1 MPRSNIEFAT
11 SDGATL
17 RGWFYLPS
25 TANLSKLP
33 CLVLCHGFSALKE
46 MDLDAFA
53 ECFTSRLKMACVVYD
68 NRGLGDSDTGP
79 GQPRQEIVPDL
90 QVADISDAITFAQ
103 SRSEVDPERI
113 GAWGSSYSGGH
124 VLRVGAVDRRV
135 KIVLSQV
142 PCLNGWD
149 NFNRLVR
156 PDFAEF
162 MEGEFQKDRLD
173 RAAGNAPIT
182 VKVVDENPLAP
193 SALPTPD
200 SYDFFQKLWA
210 PKSAWKNEVTLKSL
224 ELFRAHD
231 PSVWI
236 HRISPTPLLMTVA
249 ENDVLTP
256 TDLALEAYSRARE
269 PKQLSILPGGHFD
282 AYTGNNFE
290 RNVARQIEFL
300 KEYLGVEDN

>member
-1 MPRSNIEFAT
+1 
-11 SDGATL
+11 
-17 RGWFYLPS
+17 
-25 TANLSKLP
+25 
-33 CLVLCHGFSALKE
+33 

-53 ECFTSRLKMACVVYD
+53 ERFTSRLKMACVVYD
-68 NRGLGDSDTGP
+68 NRGLGDSDTGA

-113 GAWGSSYSGGH
+113 GVWGSSYSGGH

-162 MEGEFQKDRLD
+162 MEGEFQKGWSTFLAVNYTLLIAKPSPFLDRLE
-173 RAAGNAPIT
+173 RAAGNAPAT

-231 PSVWI
+231 PSAWI